1 MRYLLDVLL
10 VMMLIFEMTFFYL
23 PPVLHEVMGVAFLLP
38 VCWHFALNR
47 RYVASLGRGAGT
59 GRALCGSC

>member
-23 PPVLHEVMGVAFLLP
+23 PPVLHEVMGMAFLLP
-38 VCWHFALNR
+38 V
-47 RYVASLGRGAGT
+47 
-59 GRALCGSC
+59 